1 MRFRKA
7 LSAAL
12 VVMCSVVAA
21 SALMAATLM
30 TTTSVTTAEAAPPG
44 KGKPTPTPTP
54 TPTATPTQGPVDPA
68 DAEFVNMMIPHHYQ
82 ALIMSRMAP
91 SRSNDPNLIALAGS
105 IEIEQELEIAVM
117 QGWQSENGLEVTNA
131 AMAYNDLIMHH
142 AHHLEEMG
150 MATPA
155 QLAALSAAEGNDF
168 DVLYLQLMI
177 RHHQGALDM
186 IVHVLMH
193 GSDET
198 LAQWANDMYVTQQAQ
213 INWMQAM
220 LADKS

>member
-1 MRFRKA
+1 
-7 LSAAL
+7 
-12 VVMCSVVAA
+12 
-21 SALMAATLM
+21 MAATLM
-30 TTTSVTTAEAAPPG
+30 TTTSATTAEAAPPPG

-54 TPTATPTQGPVDPA
+54 TPTSTPTQGPVNPA
-68 DAEFVNMMIPHHYQ
+68 DSEFVSMMIPHHYQ

-91 SRSNDPNLIALAGS
+91 GRSNDPNLLALAGQ
-105 IEIEQELEIAVM
+105 IEVEQDLEIAMM
-117 QGWQSENGLEVTNA
+117 QGWQSENGLEVTDA
-131 AMAYNDLIMHH
+131 EMAYHHLIMHH
-142 AHHLEEMG
+142 PQHAAEMG

-155 QLAALSAAEGNDF
+155 ELAALGEAQGNTF

-177 RHHQGALDM
+177 RHHGGALDM